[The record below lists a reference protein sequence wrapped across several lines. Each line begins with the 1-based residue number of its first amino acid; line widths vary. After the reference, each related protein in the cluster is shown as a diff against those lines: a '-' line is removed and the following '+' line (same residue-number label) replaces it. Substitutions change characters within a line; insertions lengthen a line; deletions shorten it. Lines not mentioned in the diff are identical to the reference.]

1 MTSRGP
7 AVRVCRCVFVCASV
21 DKCIDMFI
29 DVLVQ
34 CLYVSV
40 CVCVCVR
47 EREREK
53 EREREREVI
62 SFTRVCTLFSVDCE
76 VPPHTAV
83 SASPYSH
90 VSIPDEPKPSVIP
103 LLCVLTLLK

>member
-1 MTSRGP
+1 MMTSRGP

-53 EREREREVI
+53 ERERERSDIVYQGLH
-62 SFTRVCTLFSVDCE
+62 TLRR
-76 VPPHTAV
+76 
-83 SASPYSH
+83 
-90 VSIPDEPKPSVIP
+90 
-103 LLCVLTLLK
+103 